1 MALKVGELYALF
13 TLDQSGVDSAIT
25 SIERKLNGMSTTFTR
40 TGTILTNAMTRP
52 LIDFGKDSVKTA
64 MDYGGQ
70 MSQAL
75 SRFSGLDTTT
85 AEGAEEFAEAYA
97 AIDAEVMRV
106 AKDSIYT
113 TSEVAGAVEKMGMAG
128 WSWQASVAAIE
139 PLMDLAA
146 ASGEDV
152 VTVSDI
158 VTDAMTAFGL
168 TFENAGKDMETFNGM
183 VEHFSNVLATAATAS
198 NTDIGMMGE
207 SFKYAASMAGS
218 MGYSVDDVAMALG
231 LMANRGVKASQAGTS
246 LRRLLTNM
254 LNPKGDAEGVMNSMY
269 LSLTDETGNLL
280 ELGQVMDQLREKFA
294 DGAGSM
300 AAYGE
305 AIKGVQQEYNFND
318 WIDQYDEYSE
328 KYDAAMNKGD
338 TAAAEALQKEYAD
351 VLATWDAYSAA
362 CNDVYEKFQAENDG
376 KFGIIQKA
384 VSLGGARGMQALL
397 AIINSSEEEYTQ
409 LRKAIEGSDTYG
421 NGQGRTHAMK
431 ETMLD
436 NAQGSLTRFTSSV
449 NVLKTEIG
457 NLINESLVPMIDKA
471 KEIVDNFIG
480 MDDETKKSIMD
491 VVGLVA
497 AMGPALVGLGLMTSL
512 LPKLATAFSFLS
524 SPLGIIIA
532 LFGAMA
538 FSAMDAEGN
547 ISKGMEGIAEALGI
561 DTSGLDF
568 ENFDL
573 TEKLTGMLDGVTNF
587 ADSPVFTGFMEKMG
601 EGLRGAIAKVGSLDG
616 GELVKTL
623 IGTITGLANSEG
635 IKTFMSTLGEGIKGT
650 LGALGDLAGE
660 IVGYI
665 LSREGL
671 TQIANA
677 GLSIGKLLLESMFTA
692 VQGIG
697 DFVKNLTWSI
707 LIGVGLA
714 DEEGRQEYEA
724 AQQAVQEAKES
735 IDEMVEDAAADLS
748 DSASEAF
755 LPMLMKGL
763 FSTEGL
769 SGYSDDAA
777 SNFYSAFLESLGF
790 ANTGD
795 FALGSE
801 QFSSFKTRLTDAL
814 YAAAHQALDSD
825 TDFTG
830 DMAKTVMSGYLESIG
845 LSSDSLSDELYE
857 QIAKAFGGG
866 GNIKELWQ
874 LLVNELVGSK
884 EPEQTVTPEIE
895 VEPEVNSEGSQEAT
909 DGLNEIVDKYVVE
922 AEEGAE
928 AVQTGANSVVEAM
941 DTGASRIA
949 GATFSGTLAAEKGG
963 AEEAALQLSDSVV
976 QQFLLNMS
984 AEEGS
989 TLAST
994 FVGGIVGVLNT
1005 HETVTTP
1012 AQSLSEAVRNA
1023 ATSAMK
1029 WLDGYKIGY
1038 NFGLGILRGI
1048 EAMTQSVADAAAAMG
1063 DAATGSL
1070 SAAIDEGS
1078 PSRITEETGTNF
1090 GLGFINAIWDSVA
1103 GVQSAA
1109 VTMGRTAASSLKDG
1123 LGSISGSAAA
1133 QMNIET
1139 GNRKS
1144 QAEALADENSKT
1156 AETYAGAIARALSGA
1171 RVMMNGELVGQLV
1184 TDTVSEEIASRYVG
1198 KRYGTV

>member
-52 LIDFGKDSVKTA
+52 IIDFGKESVNTA
-64 MDYGGQ
+64 MEYGAE
-70 MSQAL
+70 MSK
-75 SRFSGLDTTT
+75 SMSKFGFDTDT

-106 AKDSIYT
+106 AKDSVYT
-113 TSEVAGAVEKMGMAG
+113 TSEVAGAVDKMAMAG

-168 TFENAGKDMETFNGM
+168 TFENAGYDLETFNGM

-269 LSLTDETGNLL
+269 LSLTDEAGNLL

-300 AAYGE
+300 AAYGD

-338 TAAAEALQKEYAD
+338 TAAAEALQREYAD
-351 VLATWDAYSAA
+351 VLATWDAYKAA

-376 KFGIIQKA
+376 KFGIIQNA

-421 NGQGRTHAMK
+421 GGQGRTHAMK

-457 NLINESLVPMIDKA
+457 DLINESLVPMIDKA

-480 MDDETKKSIMD
+480 MDDETKKSVMD

-547 ISKGMEGIAEALGI
+547 ISKGMEGIAQALGI

-573 TEKLTGMLDGVTNF
+573 GEKLNGMLEGVTNF
-587 ADSPVFTGFMEKMG
+587 ADSPVFSGFMEKMG
-601 EGLRGAIAKVGSLDG
+601 DGLRGAIAKVGSLDG

-635 IKTFMSTLGEGIKGT
+635 IRTFMTNLGDGIKGT
-650 LGALGDLAGE
+650 LSALGNIAGS

-665 LSREGL
+665 ISPDGLRSIFRAGVSVASLLLGGIRSTIEGVGSFIENLLVGMFKPLTDWIENKLRE
-671 TQIANA
+671 A
-677 GLSIGKLLLESMFTA
+677 GL
-692 VQGIG
+692 
-697 DFVKNLTWSI
+697 
-707 LIGVGLA
+707 
-714 DEEGRQEYEA
+714 
-724 AQQAVQEAKES
+724 
-735 IDEMVEDAAADLS
+735 
-748 DSASEAF
+748 
-755 LPMLMKGL
+755 
-763 FSTEGL
+763 
-769 SGYSDDAA
+769 
-777 SNFYSAFLESLGF
+777 
-790 ANTGD
+790 
-795 FALGSE
+795 
-801 QFSSFKTRLTDAL
+801 
-814 YAAAHQALDSD
+814 
-825 TDFTG
+825 
-830 DMAKTVMSGYLESIG
+830 
-845 LSSDSLSDELYE
+845 LSDEDM
-857 QIAKAFGGG
+857 IP
-866 GNIKELWQ
+866 ELS
-874 LLVNELVGSK
+874 VGD
-884 EPEQTVTPEIE
+884 QDIDLGFV
-895 VEPEVNSEGSQEAT
+895 QFA
-909 DGLNEIVDKYVVE
+909 
-922 AEEGAE
+922 EGAE
-928 AVQTGANSVVEAM
+928 GDMEKARQLLHAALAKYALDPNDPFFGQAYANLGGVLNQAGYKYGSDTNAFLNGIWGAVLTRDGALGNAEKIKEIFKEKFGEVGLDDELLSVIGDEFFGQLAGLTAEDLRGEGDPAKMKAIYEALVASLFPPEASKEAANEAANAAQEAEDNLVETVENVINNGGTAEEITAAAMGIEGIETASQQATEGMQT
-941 DTGASRIA
+941 
-949 GATFSGTLAAEKGG
+949 TLASSAGPVG
-963 AEEAALQLSDSVV
+963 EAAATVSDAAV
-976 QQFLLNMS
+976 QQFLLVMS
-984 AEEGS
+984 EENGA
-989 TLAST
+989 TIAST
-994 FVGGIVGVLNT
+994 FIGGIVGVLNT
-1005 HETVTTP
+1005 HETVTAP

-1029 WLDGYKIGY
+1029 WLDGYNIGY

>member
-52 LIDFGKDSVKTA
+52 LVDFGKDSVKTA

-254 LNPKGDAEGVMNSMY
+254 LNPKGDAEGVMNSLY
-269 LSLTDETGNLL
+269 LSLTDEAGNLL

-300 AAYGE
+300 AAYGD

-362 CNDVYEKFQAENDG
+362 CNDVYEKFKAENDG
-376 KFGIIQKA
+376 KFGIIQNA

-457 NLINESLVPMIDKA
+457 DLINESLVPMIDKA

-480 MDDETKKSIMD
+480 MDDETKKSVMD

-573 TEKLTGMLDGVTNF
+573 TEKLNGMLEGVTNF

-601 EGLRGAIAKVGSLDG
+601 DGLRGAIAKVGSLDG

-635 IKTFMSTLGEGIKGT
+635 VQTFMGALGDGIKGT
-650 LGALGDLAGE
+650 LSALGNIAGS
-660 IVGYI
+660 IIGYI
-665 LSREGL
+665 LSPEGL
-671 TQIANA
+671 GDIWDAGVSIA
-677 GLSIGKLLLESMFTA
+677 GLLLG
-692 VQGIG
+692 GIG
-697 DFVKNLTWSI
+697 SAI
-707 LIGVGLA
+707 SGVGSFIEQLILNM
-714 DEEGRQEYEA
+714 
-724 AQQAVQEAKES
+724 AK
-735 IDEMVEDAAADLS
+735 
-748 DSASEAF
+748 
-755 LPMLMKGL
+755 P
-763 FSTEGL
+763 
-769 SGYSDDAA
+769 
-777 SNFYSAFLESLGF
+777 
-790 ANTGD
+790 
-795 FALGSE
+795 
-801 QFSSFKTRLTDAL
+801 LTDWI
-814 YAAAHQALDSD
+814 D
-825 TDFTG
+825 
-830 DMAKTVMSGYLESIG
+830 KTLRDAG
-845 LSSDSLSDELYE
+845 LLSDEDMVP
-857 QIAKAFGGG
+857 
-866 GNIKELWQ
+866 ELSVGDQDIDLGFVQ
-874 LLVNELVGSK
+874 L
-884 EPEQTVTPEIE
+884 
-895 VEPEVNSEGSQEAT
+895 A
-909 DGLNEIVDKYVVE
+909 
-922 AEEGAE
+922 EGAE
-928 AVQTGANSVVEAM
+928 GDMEKARQLLHAALAKYALDPNDPFFGQAYANLGGVLNQAGYKYGSDTNAFLNGIWGAVLTRDGALGN
-941 DTGASRIA
+941 
-949 GATFSGTLAAEKGG
+949 AEKIKEIFKEKFGEIG
-963 AEEAALQLSDSVV
+963 LDDELLSVIGDEFFGQLAGLTAEDLRGEGDPAKMQAIYEALVASLFPPQTEAEAAEEAGSAAEAAKEAAVQAVVDELNKDVPETVEAGSMGIEGIAQTASNQATAGMEKAMTESAGPVGEAAATVSDAAV
-976 QQFLLNMS
+976 QQFLLVMS
-984 AEEGS
+984 EENGATIANS
-989 TLAST
+989 
-994 FVGGIVGVLNT
+994 FIGGIVSVLNT
-1005 HETVTTP
+1005 HETVTAP

-1029 WLDGYKIGY
+1029 WLDGYNIGY

-1048 EAMTQSVADAAAAMG
+1048 EAMIQSVANAAAAMG